1 MKEND
6 NNVIYNEEPTVSE
19 LNRVNG
25 FNPLKYARRT
35 SNGAVLDLP
44 YQKLWFRLR
53 HPNGKIRLFINKM
66 SDKISAVEARVYF
79 DRQDTEPAANYIVTG
94 VDILNRSSVTEAQC
108 SAIGNALADAGFG
121 LQFAAAKPVTAN
133 TETKE
138 IPESN
143 AVRKI
148 AMPEIKAEAV
158 PEPQTA
164 ETVPTETIAQEKE
177 IVAANDSLISILG
190 SVGNNTL
197 KVNSDTGEVVSEMT
211 ETVVSDNAPEE
222 NTEEIEEQTETAA
235 YDKNSPIEE
244 IYKAMS
250 LNEALNYVIE
260 GGPYSGWTV
269 SKLAERRPQK
279 ILEMTIEKY
288 PVQDNILRAAI
299 KLVLDAKK

>member
-1 MKEND
+1 
-6 NNVIYNEEPTVSE
+6 
-19 LNRVNG
+19 
-25 FNPLKYARRT
+25 
-35 SNGAVLDLP
+35 
-44 YQKLWFRLR
+44 
-53 HPNGKIRLFINKM
+53 
-66 SDKISAVEARVYF
+66 
-79 DRQDTEPAANYIVTG
+79 
-94 VDILNRSSVTEAQC
+94 
-108 SAIGNALADAGFG
+108 
-121 LQFAAAKPVTAN
+121 
-133 TETKE
+133 
-138 IPESN
+138 
-143 AVRKI
+143 
-148 AMPEIKAEAV
+148 MPEIKAEAV